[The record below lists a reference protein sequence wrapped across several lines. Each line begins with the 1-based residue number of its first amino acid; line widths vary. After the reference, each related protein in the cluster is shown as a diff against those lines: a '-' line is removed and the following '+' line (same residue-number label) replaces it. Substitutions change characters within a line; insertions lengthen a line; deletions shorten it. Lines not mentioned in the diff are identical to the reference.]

1 MPEVIFEDTAR
12 HLVIERSGACN
23 AAFAELLAR
32 TVWGSG
38 GVRYTM
44 PGIAETLQN
53 LKEPHFLSLKEKGDL
68 AAVLTV
74 IPKKVLLGGQNYPA
88 CYSYAL
94 AVEPNRRRRGYG
106 ALLSEQALRFGL
118 GLLGEKG
125 VYYGYVEADNS
136 NSLKTLEKVG
146 RRAIGQFRILAV
158 SRVLPKDDARLEPPA
173 ATEKGRLVRLLTE
186 QYEDHA
192 LLDLEQSVKWED
204 YHLIREGKE
213 IVAGLQCQRGHLSI
227 KYLPGPGGVVLTKV
241 LPYIPILRSL
251 FPHRNFR
258 FLNIGN
264 IYADSGREAEIF
276 TLMEALLARNRLHF
290 GMIYLDPRSPIYQR
304 LMAAGKFGA
313 LNKLINVPVQVM
325 AFLKGFTAAET
336 AGIRRQPLF
345 ISMQD
350 PV

>member
-1 MPEVIFEDTAR
+1 MPEVIFEDRAR

-23 AAFAELLAR
+23 AAFVELLAR

-38 GVRYTM
+38 GVQYTM

-53 LKEPHFLSLKEKGDL
+53 LKAPHFLSLKERGDL

-74 IPKKVLLGGQNYPA
+74 IPKKVLLGGKMYPA

-94 AVEPNRRRRGYG
+94 AVAPHLRRRGYG
-106 ALLSEQALRFGL
+106 ALLSGQALRYGL

-125 VYYGYVEADNS
+125 IYYGYVEADNT

-146 RRAIGQFRILAV
+146 RRAIGQFQILAV
-158 SRVLPKDDARLEPPA
+158 SRVLPKDDARLEQPA
-173 ATEKGRLVRLLTE
+173 ATEKDRIVRLLTG
-186 QYEDHA
+186 QYADHA
-192 LLDLEQSVKWED
+192 LLDFEQSVKWEN

-213 IVAGLQCQRGHLSI
+213 IAAGLQCQRGHLTI
-227 KYLPGPGGVVLTKV
+227 KYLPGPGGVILSKV
-241 LPYIPILRSL
+241 LPYIPILGNL
-251 FPHRNFR
+251 FPDRNYR
-258 FLNIGN
+258 FLTFGN
-264 IYADSGREAEIF
+264 IYAARGREAEIF

-290 GMIYLDPRSPIYQR
+290 GMIYLDRRSPMYQR
-304 LMAAGKFGA
+304 LKAAGKFGV
-313 LNKLINVPVQVM
+313 LHKLIDVPVQVM
-325 AFLKGFTAAET
+325 AFLKGFTAEET
-336 AGIRRQPLF
+336 AAIRQQPLF